1 MAIING
7 NYNFLDLRDIKS
19 NIIDTFTEYFGEE
32 YRDTIKN
39 RIDRVLFVPY
49 HSLDYINEYYLE
61 HINRYSSEIYYRTL
75 EKLGL
80 ESTPEIE
87 RILKSYGTI
96 RDNDLK
102 DVVFYDNSL
111 TGTVHRKINEE
122 TLRPVADAFG
132 VHTGSLERDR
142 AELVRIYKTYLS
154 TIREVENENTCDVF
168 YDTQVIHLNNIEF
181 VKNLVKKAKKLG
193 IKISENDEQM
203 LTRNDLEMCDLLD
216 LDCYGSLFMDSV
228 SYPGS
233 ISYFSSARQKELEET
248 PNSNF
253 IIQHRLQY
261 LFKNGAMPVYF
272 TKEEIESDDFLF
284 TLNAGSEEKL
294 LKEYYFQLVA
304 CKDIIP
310 SCKAVDSLEA
320 HREELRKSMAHN
332 TRINHTMQRIGLT
345 IGKNTNEFFASN
357 RYPGGKEKNQIVAI
371 GMNFD
376 PLYDD
381 ASFLEILMHELDHAI
396 SFYNHRKLGQNK
408 VIKTRGVAVS
418 RLKVIDGEVKEEVF
432 DQELDNLEEYCNQMQ
447 TKELTELYTRMF
459 GVPYMPSS
467 DLSVG
472 KKDNKFSSLYEN
484 FGFLASDFYEMF
496 LPEIKKSKVEN
507 IPLFY
512 DYTPHGEKKSS
523 GSLVSLI
530 KERVSRAISP
540 RNASNGKIDYAAV
553 VELARIITEYRQF
566 SDDHHMKYSI
576 PVDYTKTLLYKLPKY
591 QRTKITE
598 FIDRKDKVMRKLA
611 LDHQVVKK
619 NRSEYIPTMVSD
631 IFFEMDPEGK

>member
-7 NYNFLDLRDIKS
+7 NYTFLDLRDIKS
-19 NIIDTFTEYFGEE
+19 NVIDTFTEYFGEE

-39 RIDRVLFVPY
+39 RLDRVLFAPY

-75 EKLGL
+75 EKLGI

-87 RILKSYGTI
+87 RILKAYGTI

-102 DVVFYDNSL
+102 DVVFYDNSI

-132 VHTGSLERDR
+132 VNTGSLERDR

-154 TIREVENENTCDVF
+154 AIREVENENTCDVF
-168 YDTQVIHLNNIEF
+168 YDTQVIHFNNIDF
-181 VKNLVKKAKKLG
+181 VKKLVKKAQKLG
-193 IKISENDEQM
+193 IQISENDEQM

-216 LDCYGSLFMDSV
+216 LDCFGSLFMDSV

-272 TKEEIESDDFLF
+272 TKEEVESDDFLF

-304 CKDIIP
+304 CKNIIP
-310 SCKAVDSLEA
+310 STKAVDSLEA
-320 HREELRKSMAHN
+320 YREELRKSMAHN

-345 IGKNTNEFFASN
+345 IGKNANEFFASN

-376 PLYDD
+376 PTYDD
-381 ASFLEILMHELDHAI
+381 DSFLEILMHELDHAI
-396 SFYNHRKLGQNK
+396 SFYNHRKLGHDK

-432 DQELDNLEEYCNQMQ
+432 DHELDNLEEYCNQMQ
-447 TKELTELYTRMF
+447 TKELTELYIKKF

-472 KKDNKFSSLYEN
+472 KKNNRFSSLYEN
-484 FGFLASDFYEMF
+484 FGFLANGFYEMF
-496 LPEIKKSKVEN
+496 SPELKKSKVEN

-512 DYTPHGEKKSS
+512 DYTPHTEKKSP
-523 GSLVSLI
+523 GSIVSLI
-530 KERVSRAISP
+530 KERVSRVISP
-540 RNASNGKIDYAAV
+540 RNAGNGRIDYSAV

-566 SDDHHMKYSI
+566 SSDHHMQYSI
-576 PVDYTKTLLYKLPKY
+576 PVDYTKPLLYKLPKY

-598 FIDRKDKVMRKLA
+598 FIDRKDRVMKRLS
-611 LDHQVVKK
+611 LDHQVVRR
-619 NRSEYIPTMVSD
+619 NRSSYEPTMVAD
-631 IFFEMDPEGK
+631 VFFEMDPEGK